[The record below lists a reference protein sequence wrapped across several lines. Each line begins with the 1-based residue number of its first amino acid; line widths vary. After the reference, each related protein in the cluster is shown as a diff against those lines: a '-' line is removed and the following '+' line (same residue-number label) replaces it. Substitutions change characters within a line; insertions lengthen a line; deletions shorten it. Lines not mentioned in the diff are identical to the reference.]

1 MNNTLRLSTAQLFKI
16 PLVGL
21 LAYGFWQLRGFLLL
35 LILALIVSTF
45 IEDFVQRGK
54 RYHIKRILSVL
65 SFYIIGAVLVV
76 GTLFFILPVFGQ
88 EFLAL
93 LEYSPVIADAL
104 DGGNFVDKL
113 TELSSVANVIDLVQG
128 LSLSSDTFKPLL
140 SIFGGVF
147 NVFIVFIVSFY
158 LSVHEGMFEKL
169 VLLVSP
175 KKYQKKAVDVW
186 HRTQKKIG
194 SWFRGQLI
202 IALLLV
208 VLTYIG
214 LTLLGIPYAFLLS
227 LLAGLFGLVPYGI
240 FLALIPAMSLG
251 FTHDVWYT
259 GLLVLALYVVIQQV
273 LDYIL
278 QPIILKKMTGI
289 PSLLVIL
296 SVIIGAT
303 LFGLIGV
310 LIAVPIALFSI
321 ELVAEIQQKKGIEVI
336 EDATDTEAKKE
347 TKKTKKQA

>member
-1 MNNTLRLSTAQLFKI
+1 MNTTIRFSTAQLFKI

-21 LAYGFWQLRGFLLL
+21 VVYGFWQLRGFLLL
-35 LILALIVSTF
+35 LVLALIISTF

-54 RYHIKRILSVL
+54 KYHIKRIISVL
-65 SFYIIGAVLVV
+65 AFYIIGSVLVV
-76 GTLFFILPVFGQ
+76 GTLFFILPIFGK
-88 EFLAL
+88 EFLSL
-93 LEYSPVIADAL
+93 LEYSPLLAHTIN
-104 DGGNFVDKL
+104 DGTIIDKVR
-113 TELSSVANVIDLVQG
+113 ELSSFANVVDLIRG
-128 LSLSSDTFKPLL
+128 LSLDLGTFKPLL

-147 NVFIVFIVSFY
+147 NVFIVFLVSFY
-158 LSVHEGMFEKL
+158 LSVHDGMFEKL
-169 VLLVSP
+169 LLLVSP
-175 KKYQKKAVDVW
+175 REYHKKTIDVW

-202 IALLLV
+202 IALILV

-214 LTLLGIPYAFLLS
+214 LSVLGIPYAFLLS

-251 FTHDVWYT
+251 FTHNVWYS
-259 GLLVLALYVVIQQV
+259 GFLVLGMYMIIQQI
-273 LDYIL
+273 LDYVL

-296 SVIIGAT
+296 SVIIGAI

-310 LIAVPIALFSI
+310 LIAVPVALFII
-321 ELVAEIQQKKGIEVI
+321 ELVAEVQKKKGIEII
-336 EDATDTEAKKE
+336 EVTTGDELRD
-347 TKKTKKQA
+347 QS

>member
-1 MNNTLRLSTAQLFKI
+1 MHNTLRLSTAQLFKI

-21 LAYGFWQLRGFLLL
+21 IAYGFWQLRGFLMLL
-35 LILALIVSTF
+35 VLALIISTF

-54 RYHIKRILSVL
+54 KYHIKRIISVL
-65 SFYIIGAVLVV
+65 AFYVIGTVLVV
-76 GTLFFILPVFGQ
+76 GTLFFILPIFGQ
-88 EFLAL
+88 EFISL
-93 LEYSPVIADAL
+93 LEYSPMIADAIG
-104 DGGNFVDKL
+104 DGNIVDKVK
-113 TELSSVANVIDLVQG
+113 ELSSFANVMDLVKG
-128 LSLSSDTFKPLL
+128 LSIDAGTFKPIL

-175 KKYQKKAVDVW
+175 KRYQKKAVGVW

-202 IALLLV
+202 IALILV

-251 FTHDVWYT
+251 FTHTNWYT
-259 GLLVLALYVVIQQV
+259 GFLVMGMYLLIQQV

-310 LIAVPIALFSI
+310 LIAVPVALFGI

-336 EDATDTEAKKE
+336 EDNVDTE
-347 TKKTKKQA
+347 TKKD